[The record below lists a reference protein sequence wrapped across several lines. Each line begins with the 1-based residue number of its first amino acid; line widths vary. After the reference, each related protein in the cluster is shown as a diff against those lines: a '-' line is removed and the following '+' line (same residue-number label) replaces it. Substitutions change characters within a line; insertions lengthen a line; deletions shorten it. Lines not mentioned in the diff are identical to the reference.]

1 MIFKIH
7 NYTYNGT
14 NYRTDCDGQ
23 IIEVWGPFV
32 VYVDE
37 HDTKKIDFLPAQ
49 FFYQKCDVRSKYFN
63 LTFP

>member
-23 IIEVWGPFV
+23 IKLKFGDHLW
-32 VYVDE
+32 YMLMNM
-37 HDTKKIDFLPAQ
+37 TRKK
-49 FFYQKCDVRSKYFN
+49 
-63 LTFP
+63 LTFFLLSFSIRNVMSGANILI

>member
-7 NYTYNGT
+7 NYTYNRT

-49 FFYQKCDVRSKYFN
+49 FFY
-63 LTFP
+63 